1 VSVPLIGLHF
11 CCHTVRKLRS
21 FVSANR
27 CGGLAAPS
35 LVGTERDRKLASAY
49 FYDNSSIVMRI
60 VGLGLTVAAAAVLS
74 ASAFRPGGVG
84 FGGGST
90 RSRQP
95 GPTATRRIVASTT
108 ALGDKPK
115 KKTITTMKRG
125 TSGGGFGSASSSGS
139 TAPTPTFVKPSFPYA
154 GELRPCTQSP
164 QQVVLDASIVKPDY
178 WQTGVPKPS
187 SAKNT
192 LMPWM
197 IEVKTTEEITK
208 MRAAGRLARQVLDLA
223 GRAVAVGVTTDEID
237 RLVHDEIVSVRFFI
251 HQPPAGMLSLSF
263 AFCSQQRP
271 FFL

>member
-1 VSVPLIGLHF
+1 V
-11 CCHTVRKLRS
+11 
-21 FVSANR
+21 
-27 CGGLAAPS
+27 
-35 LVGTERDRKLASAY
+35 ASAWA
-49 FYDNSSIVMRI
+49 R
-60 VGLGLTVAAAAVLS
+60 
-74 ASAFRPGGVG
+74 RPEA
-84 FGGGST
+84 
-90 RSRQP
+90 
-95 GPTATRRIVASTT
+95 GPTATTRRIVASTT

-125 TSGGGFGSASSSGS
+125 ASGGGFGSASNSGS

-154 GELRPCTQSP
+154 GELRPYTQSP